1 MNLAKS
7 FMAWRDSL
15 VESKPKF
22 VWQGCVLGFGVSF
35 GLLFSLALVNSDD
48 IANHPL
54 WEKILFVIGM
64 TVIGGPMTGWLWGQ
78 AMWALKPIWSKPNEQ
93 LTSHG
98 RRIDE
103 LEKRISDLEN
113 KNRRE

>member
-1 MNLAKS
+1 
-7 FMAWRDSL
+7 
-15 VESKPKF
+15 
-22 VWQGCVLGFGVSF
+22 
-35 GLLFSLALVNSDD
+35 
-48 IANHPL
+48 
-54 WEKILFVIGM
+54 
-64 TVIGGPMTGWLWGQ
+64 LWGQ
-78 AMWALKPIWSKPNEQ
+78 AMWALKTIWSKPNEQ